1 MMEAGQLLHNM
12 SAPPRSVVKYNGLS
26 TEALTTGFGSSEKT
40 GGPCSD
46 HDVFGCFITFR
57 LPVNLR
63 RCGAKTILKR
73 LDMELGSTPEVTLLH
88 LIEARA
94 KELRLPDACVVVP
107 TKIDHP
113 CPWTDPLAILAVIT
127 KSSANIW
134 LRSKTPRLSVLRKV
148 SAISLLVPPIFADQ
162 IEELSS

>member
-1 MMEAGQLLHNM
+1 MSDNASLLHNM

-26 TEALTTGFGSSEKT
+26 TEALATGVRRSQKIGV
-40 GGPCSD
+40 PCSNY
-46 HDVFGCFITFR
+46 DVFGRFITFH

-63 RCGAKTILKR
+63 RCGARTILKR
-73 LDMELGSTPEVTLLH
+73 LGMELGSTPEVTLLH

-127 KSSANIW
+127 KSSGSIW